1 MQSIFRLNKKNLR
14 LFMGEP
20 ISFIKINFIYILNF
34 FGIRPPGT
42 GKTTTLIEVKTIE
55 ETKIE
60 YNIAKLIFI

>member
-1 MQSIFRLNKKNLR
+1 
-14 LFMGEP
+14 MGEP